1 MGSIFKTLPHRCLD
15 ATYGVGVC
23 GYTMA
28 LGVWSVYQPPPGQ
41 PPQPPPPGQ
50 PPQPPGPPG
59 PPPDE
64 LPIVV
69 IVLDGVK
76 VLSSEPPVIV
86 PLIDQYN
93 HSSVGLEIVPPC
105 HTLYVLFFTISGH
118 DRSSVAP
125 LLVDHCKIPVGQN
138 VKKVL
143 SLCYGKAQREN
154 RRSLE
159 VVVAGRDIRLF

>member
-1 MGSIFKTLPHRCLD
+1 MDLVWYSREIKDNIMGSIFKTLPHRCLD

-28 LGVWSVYQPPPGQ
+28 LGVWSVYQPPPGH
-41 PPQPPPPGQ
+41 PPPP
-50 PPQPPGPPG
+50 PPGPPG

-125 LLVDHCKIPVGQN
+125 LLVKGYSNDTMT
-138 VKKVL
+138 L
-143 SLCYGKAQREN
+143 FSAS
-154 RRSLE
+154 RS
-159 VVVAGRDIRLF
+159 VTS